1 MSVNSAINNLVGTFT
16 ENNAVGGVSN
26 TTSCICF
33 DTSTNRIGI
42 NTISPAYAIDV
53 SQSETSESGTIK
65 ASTIKTDYLILKGD
79 DGNYYNIKIANSQV
93 ITELHTN

>member
-1 MSVNSAINNLVGTFT
+1 MPVNSAINNLVGTFT
-16 ENNAVGGVSN
+16 DTIVVGEVSD

-53 SQSETSESGTIK
+53 SQSDTSESG
-65 ASTIKTDYLILKGD
+65 TIKTDYLILKGNN
-79 DGNYYNIKIANSQV
+79 GYYNISISGGQV
-93 ITELHTN
+93 IADGPI